1 MPENCLFC
9 KIIRGEIPAAKL
21 YEDDEVFA
29 FRDIAPQAPVHF
41 LVIPK
46 KHLSGPATVTAE
58 DEQLVGKLMRVGHEI
73 AVQEGIT
80 HYRVVFN
87 NGSQAGQSVFH
98 LHMHILGGRNMA
110 WPPG

>member
-1 MPENCLFC
+1 MPDNCLFC

-21 YEDDEVFA
+21 YEDDEVLA

-46 KHLSGPATVTAE
+46 KHLSGPGAVSE
-58 DEQLVGKLMRVGHEI
+58 DDERIVGKLMRVGKEI
-73 AVQEGIT
+73 AAKEGIT

-87 NGSQAGQSVFH
+87 NGSQAGQTVFH